1 MAASLRPDWSG
12 RLRLLSDYCEHERVG
27 ALVVSTPA
35 NLRYLTGFAGSAGL
49 VLVTPAEAFLIVDGR
64 YSGEVSGAVADGA
77 LARVSVVKVDQR
89 VDQSLADLIG
99 RVGARR
105 VGFEAAH
112 VTVAMLAGWQ
122 KVTAGVEWVA
132 TERVVERQRIVK
144 DAFELGILRDAAK
157 RLSTVARDLTK
168 IVRGGQTE
176 RDAARAIDLALE
188 QAGFSEPAFPTIVAS
203 GPNSAHPHA
212 HPGERRLA
220 AGDLVVLDFGGILDG
235 YCVDLTRSAVVGQ
248 ASARARALFEAV
260 LDAQTA
266 AIATV
271 GAGVTGADVD
281 AAARRVLDARGLA
294 EAFLHSTGHG
304 LGLEVHEAPRLSPA
318 RSGPA
323 EPLAAGMVCT
333 IEPGAYLE
341 GFAGVRLEDDVLVTA
356 DGCEVLTDAP
366 RDLLVV

>member
-1 MAASLRPDWSG
+1 MPEPLRPDWSG
-12 RLRLLSDYCEHERVG
+12 RLRILSDSCEHEHVG

-49 VLVTPAEAFLIVDGR
+49 LVATRAEAFLIVDGR
-64 YSGEVSGAVADGA
+64 YSGEVTSAVAAGE
-77 LARVSVVKVDQR
+77 LARVEVVKVEQR
-89 VDQSLADLIG
+89 FDLSLADLVGRIG
-99 RVGARR
+99 DARI
-105 VGFEAAH
+105 GFEAAN
-112 VTVAMLAGWQ
+112 VTVATLASWQ
-122 KVTAGVEWVA
+122 KAAGGVEWVA
-132 TERVVERQRIVK
+132 TERLVERQRVVK
-144 DAFELGILRDAAK
+144 DAFELDVLRNAAR
-157 RLSTVARDLTK
+157 RLSGVARDLTQ

-176 RDAARAIDLALE
+176 REAARAIDLAIE
-188 QAGFSEPAFPTIVAS
+188 RAGFSAPAFPTIVAS

-212 HPGERRLA
+212 HPGDRRLTT
-220 AGDLVVLDFGGILDG
+220 GDVVVLDFGGIFDG

-260 LDAQTA
+260 RDAQA
-266 AIATV
+266 AAMAAV

-281 AAARRVLDARGLA
+281 AAARRVLEARGLA